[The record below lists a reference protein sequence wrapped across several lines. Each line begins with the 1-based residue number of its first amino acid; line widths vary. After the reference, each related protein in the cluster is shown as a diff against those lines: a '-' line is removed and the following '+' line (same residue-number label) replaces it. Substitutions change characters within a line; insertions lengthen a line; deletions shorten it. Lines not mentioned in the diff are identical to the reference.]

1 MQWMLFKII
10 SDINTTTPISLF
22 YIGADTLCKYV
33 QIARLNSNIV
43 TVSCSICSQQEIQDL
58 ELRLEDAML
67 RQAAAEEQLRVLT
80 AVSAE
85 KEAAAAVQAME
96 IAGR

>member
-1 MQWMLFKII
+1 MQWTLFKII
-10 SDINTTTPISLF
+10 GDINTATPIFLF
-22 YIGADTLCKYV
+22 YIGADRLCKYV
-33 QIARLNSNIV
+33 QIAGLNSNIV

-58 ELRLEDAML
+58 ELRLEDVML